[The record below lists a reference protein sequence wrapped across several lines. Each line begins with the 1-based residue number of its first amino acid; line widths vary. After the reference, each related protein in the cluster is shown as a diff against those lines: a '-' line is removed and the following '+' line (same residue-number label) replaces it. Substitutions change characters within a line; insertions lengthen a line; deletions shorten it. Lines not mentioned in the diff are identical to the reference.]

1 MTNPVIHHQTI
12 PMTNGDGADLRG
24 SANVCMFSDGSNIVT
39 LGAANGSAGM
49 NFHIDAD
56 SLRAL
61 AKLLNEAVEKLPVQV
76 EEAA

>member
-1 MTNPVIHHQTI
+1 MTKPVIHHQTI
-12 PMTNGDGADLRG
+12 PMTNGHVHMNGA
-24 SANVCMFSDGSNIVT
+24 ANVCMFADGSSIVT
-39 LGAANGSAGM
+39 MSAANGSAGM
-49 NFHIDAD
+49 NFHIDAT